1 MFNIYILIFLIIII
15 ILILIFAY
23 IRIKYGFWVIQ
34 PVFHIYDINYMIW
47 PPGIINH
54 ELPTINKYTNL
65 KNIKMFTIDELSEYK
80 INKTIN
86 FIKTNYL
93 QNKDNIFNPEINNF
107 LPYFKG
113 HNYPSLI
120 TFYNSDIILQDL
132 KKGTMVNDEK
142 TIGIMTTRPINV
154 MINNCQES
162 SFNAYY
168 VDYLCVNK
176 NNRKQGIAPQII
188 QTHHYLQSH
197 MVKNICIS
205 LFKREEE
212 LTGIVPLCFYYTY
225 GFSVKK
231 WHKPQ
236 ELHSKYKIIEINKQ
250 TIHYLFDFIKI
261 NYNKFDIIITSQE
274 SNIIELIK
282 TNNIFV
288 VCLMEDDIILSCYFF
303 RKSCTY
309 IEKGMEVLSCFASI
323 NNTNNDIF
331 IQAFKISFWNIA
343 AKYYFGYAAIEN
355 ISDND
360 IIINNLIKKTKPS
373 IISPTAYFFYN
384 FAYYTFKSKKVLVIN

>member
-1 MFNIYILIFLIIII
+1 MLNIYILIFLIIIL
-15 ILILIFAY
+15 ILIVIFAY
-23 IRIKYGFWVIQ
+23 IRIKFGFWSIQ
-34 PVFHIYDINYMIW
+34 PVFHIYDIYYMIW

-54 ELPTINKYTNL
+54 ELPNINKYTNL
-65 KNIKMFTIDELSEYK
+65 KNIKMHTINELSELK

-86 FIKTNYL
+86 FIKRNYL

-107 LPYFKG
+107 LPYFSG

-120 TFYNSDIILQDL
+120 SFYNTDIIVHDL

-142 TIGIMTTRPINV
+142 IVGIMTTRPVNITINKDKDANF
-154 MINNCQES
+154 IG
-162 SFNAYY
+162 YY
-168 VDYLCVNK
+168 VDYLCVDK
-176 NNRKQGIAPQII
+176 NDRKKGIAPQII
-188 QTHHYLQSH
+188 QTHHYYQSH
-197 MVKNICIS
+197 KVKNICVS

-231 WHKPQ
+231 WHKPLD
-236 ELHSKYKIIEINKQ
+236 LHSKYKIIEINKQ
-250 TIHYLFDFIKI
+250 NIHYLFDFIKI
-261 NYNKFDIIITSQE
+261 NFNNFDIVVTSQE

-282 TNNIFV
+282 TNNIFI
-288 VCLMEDDIILSCYFF
+288 VCLMEDDNILGCYFF

-309 IEKGMEVLSCFASI
+309 VEKNMEVLSCFASI
-323 NNTNNDIF
+323 NNTDNDIF
-331 IQAFKISFWNIA
+331 VQGFKISFWNIA

-384 FAYYTFKSKKVLVIN
+384 FA